1 MDTGYSSQL
10 LIMRLGQAQGNSCDA
25 SCSSCSLLYC
35 GVGLSKLA
43 GAELAL
49 SVYLLI

>member
-1 MDTGYSSQL
+1 MAIGYTSQL
-10 LIMRLGQAQGNSCDA
+10 LTMRLGQARGNSCDA
-25 SCSSCSLLYC
+25 SRSACSHLYC

-49 SVYLLI
+49 AVHLLI